1 MRMMWIALERC
12 GKFQKKEEG
21 EVDTPLLHRLRLMT
35 GPLALKRVDQTPVTE
50 RNKNEFLPY

>member
-1 MRMMWIALERC
+1 MWIGLERC

-21 EVDTPLLHRLRLMT
+21 EVDTPLLHRLRLMS
-35 GPLALKRVDQTPVTE
+35 GPLALKRVDQTPATE